1 MTNAEVNQRANLNDM
16 EEGDYSWLNLH
27 VLIAKVER
35 FKNFL
40 VLSNDSDVVTYLS
53 KNTERMQ
60 VKYGLK

>member
-27 VLIAKVER
+27 VPIAKVER

>member
-60 VKYGLK
+60 VKYGLT

>member
-27 VLIAKVER
+27 VLIAKVEC

>member
-27 VLIAKVER
+27 VLIAKVEH

>member
-1 MTNAEVNQRANLNDM
+1 MTNAEVNQRANLNEM

-27 VLIAKVER
+27 IPIAKVER

-40 VLSNDSDVVTYLS
+40 VLSNDSDAVTYLS

-60 VKYGLK
+60 VKCGLK